1 MSPEHQESDL
11 NLLHGLKE
19 GKRECYEALY
29 HRYAQPIYRFIY
41 AMVHQKEA
49 SEDLVQEVFFK
60 LYRSAQFYQG
70 KSKFSTWLYQIAKNL
85 TLNYL
90 RDERKAREQSVSL
103 SDVVSSPE
111 GAIEIERLLKDER
124 ILPDEVIDQE
134 TLTQERLKVLKVV
147 KEALSHLS
155 ERDRQLITLCA
166 INEVSQK
173 EAADILN
180 CSALSVKVGLYRA
193 RKRLMKMI

>member
-60 LYRSAQFYQG
+60 
-70 KSKFSTWLYQIAKNL
+70 
-85 TLNYL
+85 
-90 RDERKAREQSVSL
+90 QSELVSL
-103 SDVVSSPE
+103 GVPYS
-111 GAIEIERLLKDER
+111 AR
-124 ILPDEVIDQE
+124 IYYQAVICF
-134 TLTQERLKVLKVV
+134 VL
-147 KEALSHLS
+147 
-155 ERDRQLITLCA
+155 
-166 INEVSQK
+166 
-173 EAADILN
+173 
-180 CSALSVKVGLYRA
+180 
-193 RKRLMKMI
+193 